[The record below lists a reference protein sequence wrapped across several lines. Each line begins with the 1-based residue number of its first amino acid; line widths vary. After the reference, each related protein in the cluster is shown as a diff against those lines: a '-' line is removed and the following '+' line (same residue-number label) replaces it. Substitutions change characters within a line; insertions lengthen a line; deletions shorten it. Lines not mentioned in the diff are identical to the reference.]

1 MDTYQLIATGAIL
14 LGGAVTLIKAWTGLN
29 ERQKQHA
36 KMLTTHDELIATI
49 QTTCVD
55 RQAARTEEQIR
66 MGAVLSRLETM
77 LEERTEKR
85 V

>member
-14 LGGAVTLIKAWTGLN
+14 VGAAITLMKAWIGLN
-29 ERQKQHA
+29 ERQKQHE
-36 KMLTTHDELIATI
+36 KMLKVHDGLIANI
-49 QTTCVD
+49 QTTCAA
-55 RQAARTEEQIR
+55 RQVLRTEEQIR

>member
-14 LGGAVTLIKAWTGLN
+14 VGAAITLMKAWIGLN
-29 ERQKQHA
+29 ERQEQHA
-36 KMLTTHDELIATI
+36 KMLTAHDELIANI
-49 QTTCVD
+49 QTTCAA
-55 RQAARTEEQIR
+55 RQASRTEEQIR